1 MTMLM
6 LLLWFHWC
14 RYNRYSLGTTYKHW
28 QPFRTRYNGS
38 LFCSTPIWI
47 TSLREFI
54 CIKCSQSKRLHH
66 FLIRTSQKSN
76 VICYFVLKVSMSSCA
91 ERAFIP
97 LPRAVTSSQRAG
109 HGALQH
115 QTRHEHETPAYERER
130 RRCGPGLHL
139 HSDSWHQ
146 QTNHKVP
153 GLHTTSL
160 KASQHTAHFVFIKPS
175 SSVTHSGR
183 LV

>member
-1 MTMLM
+1 MHHTQL
-6 LLLWFHWC
+6 
-14 RYNRYSLGTTYKHW
+14 
-28 QPFRTRYNGS
+28 
-38 LFCSTPIWI
+38 
-47 TSLREFI
+47 I
-54 CIKCSQSKRLHH
+54 CVKCSQYKHLHH
-66 FLIRTSQKSN
+66 FLIKTSWN
-76 VICYFVLKVSMSSCA
+76 LLMLLRHLFPLILKESMSSCA

-97 LPRAVTSSQRAG
+97 LPRAVTNSRRAG

-130 RRCGPGLHL
+130 RQCGPGLHL
-139 HSDSWHQ
+139 RSDSWHQ

-160 KASQHTAHFVFIKPS
+160 KASQHTAHFVLIKPS
-175 SSVTHSGR
+175 TSVTHSGY